1 MAQKY
6 AVHQQSIE
14 ILLSWIQAG
23 EIAIP
28 EIQRPFVWDAVKVRD
43 LMDSLYQ
50 GYPIGYLIAWKN
62 PDVKLKDGS
71 VSSGK
76 KILIDGQQRV
86 TALTAAILGQP
97 VVNKDYK
104 KVKIKIAFNPIS
116 RSFEVCN
123 TAIEKDVQWIPD
135 ISEVMKAPSMMRMI
149 KNYCDK
155 NTEADEEEIEKSL
168 VNLKEIKQKQIG
180 IIELN
185 HDLDI
190 ETVTE
195 IFIRINSQ
203 GVPLSQADFAM
214 SKIAANETY
223 NGNVLRKA
231 IDYFCHLAVEPQFY
245 DILKEGDEDF
255 TRTEYFSKMSWL
267 KNENDDLYDPS
278 YTDLLRVS
286 FTSEFERGKLAD
298 LVSLLSGRNFETRTY
313 EEDIARESFE
323 RLSKSTLRFMNENN
337 FKSFIMIIKSAGFVS
352 SDLIGSQNALNF
364 AYALYLKMK
373 GKYRPEEINN
383 AVKKWFVMS
392 ILTSRYSGSAETMF
406 DYDIK
411 NISTKG
417 VFEYLKDIENANLS
431 DAFWQFELVQRLET
445 SVKSSPIFN
454 VFLAAL
460 IKGNYRGFLSK
471 DISVKD
477 LILHKGDVHH
487 VFPRDYLKKNG
498 LNRGRYNQVANYVIM
513 QSEINIQIGNK
524 PPKDYMDEM
533 RKQCESK
540 VTKYGNIIDEDDLIN
555 NLRENCIPEEL
566 FDMGIEEY
574 DKFLDIRRRL
584 IAERI
589 EKYYKSL

>member
-1 MAQKY
+1 
-6 AVHQQSIE
+6 
-14 ILLSWIQAG
+14 
-23 EIAIP
+23 
-28 EIQRPFVWDAVKVRD
+28 
-43 LMDSLYQ
+43 
-50 GYPIGYLIAWKN
+50 
-62 PDVKLKDGS
+62 
-71 VSSGK
+71 
-76 KILIDGQQRV
+76 
-86 TALTAAILGQP
+86 
-97 VVNKDYK
+97 
-104 KVKIKIAFNPIS
+104 
-116 RSFEVCN
+116 
-123 TAIEKDVQWIPD
+123 
-135 ISEVMKAPSMMRMI
+135 
-149 KNYCDK
+149 
-155 NTEADEEEIEKSL
+155 
-168 VNLKEIKQKQIG
+168 
-180 IIELN
+180 
-185 HDLDI
+185 
-190 ETVTE
+190 
-195 IFIRINSQ
+195 
-203 GVPLSQADFAM
+203 M